1 MPRTLPRTLPLTTA
15 RLAPA
20 APRSRRGFSI
30 IELLTVLTIIGITTA
45 IAFPKLRAAGQDAD
59 VRGAEAA
66 LVASVSRT
74 RAAAIQR
81 GQPARLYFGG
91 SRAWTA
97 VVAPSGDT
105 THVGAPTNLAGL
117 FQVTAVVAPVE
128 NDYVQF
134 DARGVGVPGA
144 GAVGQVVRVEL
155 TRSAG
160 HTGRFCVTRFG
171 RVLRGA
177 VLASCGG

>member
-1 MPRTLPRTLPLTTA
+1 MPHTFVLRQLHR
-15 RLAPA
+15 
-20 APRSRRGFSI
+20 APRRQHDVPRGFSL
-30 IELLTVLTIIGITTA
+30 IELLTVLVIIGVTTA
-45 IAFPKLRAAGQDAD
+45 MAFPRLRAAGQDAD

-81 GQPARLYFGG
+81 GRPARLYFGG
-91 SRAWTA
+91 NRAWTA
-97 VVAPSGDT
+97 VVAPNGDT

-117 FQVTAVVAPVE
+117 FQVTAAVTPAE

-134 DARGVGVPGA
+134 DARGVGIPSGA
-144 GAVGQVVRVEL
+144 AGTAVRVDL
-155 TRSAG
+155 TRSVG
-160 HTGRFCVTRFG
+160 HVGRFCVTRFG

-177 VLASCGG
+177 VLAAGCGA

>member
-1 MPRTLPRTLPLTTA
+1 MSYTILLPSSR
-15 RLAPA
+15 
-20 APRSRRGFSI
+20 RSAVRPSGRRRGFSMV
-30 IELLTVLTIIGITTA
+30 ELLTVLTIIGITTA

-59 VRGAEAA
+59 VRAAESA

-91 SRAWTA
+91 NQAWTA
-97 VVAPSGDT
+97 VVAANGDT
-105 THVGAPTNLAGL
+105 THVGSPTNLAGL
-117 FQVTAVVAPVE
+117 FQVTAVVTPAE

-134 DARGVGVPGA
+134 DARGVGVPAA
-144 GAVGQVVRVEL
+144 GAQGSAVRVDL

-160 HTGRFCVTRFG
+160 HAGRFCVTRYG

-177 VLASCGG
+177 VLAACGG